1 MSFYNFPGAA
11 TAVQVL
17 APVDA
22 ANTAA
27 ATSTGVDLR
36 DYDGT
41 VLFIQN
47 KGAGTGTL
55 TGAIEDSADNV
66 SFAAVSGAAFT
77 QAGTTANMQS
87 LAIDRRSLRRY
98 VRYVGTVGTGPQL
111 VGVTMVGGKKI
122 V

>member
-17 APVDA
+17 AAVSA

-27 ATSTGVDLR
+27 ATSTGVDLQ

-66 SFAAVSGAAFT
+66 SFAAVSGLAFT
-77 QAGTTANMQS
+77 QAGTGANMQS
-87 LAIDRRSLRRY
+87 MAVDRRSLRRY

-111 VGVTMVGGKKI
+111 VAVTMVGGKKN